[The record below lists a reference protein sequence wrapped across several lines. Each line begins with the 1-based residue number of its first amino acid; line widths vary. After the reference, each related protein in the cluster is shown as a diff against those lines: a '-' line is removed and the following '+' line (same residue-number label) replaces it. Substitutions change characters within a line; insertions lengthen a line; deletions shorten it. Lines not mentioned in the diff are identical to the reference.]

1 MGAAPT
7 PRLAAI
13 TGVSDVASARLQAS
27 DGPPPKLATT
37 IAGPSS
43 IKVGDEFTVTL
54 QMQTDQPVPRARA
67 QMRWDGAAFQLQ
79 GGDPGAQVPSS
90 SGAKVIGRA
99 GGAQM
104 DVTSSDDPLS
114 GSGDLIV
121 LKFKALQARASTAIA
136 AQLSVMGNSGT
147 IVASSTPSPL
157 MISVEK

>member
-1 MGAAPT
+1 
-7 PRLAAI
+7 
-13 TGVSDVASARLQAS
+13 
-27 DGPPPKLATT
+27 
-37 IAGPSS
+37 
-43 IKVGDEFTVTL
+43 
-54 QMQTDQPVPRARA
+54 MQTDQSVPRARA
-67 QMRWDGAAFQLQ
+67 QMRWDSTAFQLQ
-79 GGDPGAQVPSS
+79 GGDPGSQVPSS

-121 LKFKALQARASTAIA
+121 LKFKALQSRPSTAIA

-157 MISVEK
+157 MISVDK